1 MASRCSDIVGE
12 FARSL
17 RPPSTEDNALGAAC
31 LRSFGPTLMG
41 FLGKAPHH
49 QNYLAARRVVELIV
63 DILDCGSSLVLALKS
78 SVSNAALRNC
88 ACALPTFQDY
98 ALQTGTLE
106 LLFRLSP
113 AQADKKRA
121 FALDVFTK
129 RELASEFCLLRSR
142 QFEADARVYLNRL
155 NSRSPVQGGRPASV
169 VALKAHGIAFNGVSL
184 KPPAGASFFWL
195 DVNAK
200 SLSFD
205 ATLPGEQE
213 HDFVEI
219 PYAQVLRYS
228 FLSAGST
235 KDEALQVQ
243 LATGWRAATAI
254 RAPGTNFVLRRVLLT
269 FYAAKTHPTIQVDF
283 ASKQPSTD
291 SWKILLTTVLRERV
305 RNFCRLVLS
314 DFYVAARRQSVRDHK
329 RGRRPPP
336 PRISHCPHA
345 SRRQR

>member
-1 MASRCSDIVGE
+1 M
-12 FARSL
+12 
-17 RPPSTEDNALGAAC
+17 
-31 LRSFGPTLMG
+31 
-41 FLGKAPHH
+41 
-49 QNYLAARRVVELIV
+49 
-63 DILDCGSSLVLALKS
+63 LALKS

-254 RAPGTNFVLRRVLLT
+254 RAPGTNIF
-269 FYAAKTHPTIQVDF
+269 
-283 ASKQPSTD
+283 
-291 SWKILLTTVLRERV
+291 
-305 RNFCRLVLS
+305 N
-314 DFYVAARRQSVRDHK
+314 
-329 RGRRPPP
+329 
-336 PRISHCPHA
+336 
-345 SRRQR
+345 